1 MRASKKANSKS
12 DKGEEGLRERKR
24 RQTRERISEAA
35 IALFLE
41 RGFDATTIDDIAAA
55 ADVSKRSFFDYFPT
69 KEDVIFAWQ
78 DGFGESLAAAVAERP
93 ADEPLLSV
101 IEEAFVTTVTKAIAD
116 PRTLAIG
123 DLICDTPALRARD
136 QMKYAK
142 LEQLLVDALVKRT
155 KGKDGSLRARLLA
168 MMVVGT
174 MRIGKDSLQ
183 ERQKNESVETYAR
196 RIFAMIRTELRELD
210 EMPSKRR

>member
-1 MRASKKANSKS
+1 MRAPKKTDSKS
-12 DKGEEGLRERKR
+12 EEGLRERKR
-24 RQTRERISEAA
+24 RQTRERISESA

-41 RGFDATTIDDIAAA
+41 RGFDATTVDDIAAA

-78 DGFGESLAAAVAERP
+78 DNFGESLAAAVAERP
-93 ADEPLLSV
+93 TDEPLLSV
-101 IEEAFVTTVTKAIAD
+101 IEEAFVTVVTKAIAD

-142 LEQLLVDALVKRT
+142 LEQVLVDALVKRA
-155 KGKDGSLRARLLA
+155 KGKEGHLRARLLA
-168 MMVVGT
+168 MMVVGA
-174 MRIGKDSLQ
+174 MRIGKDTLQ
-183 ERQKNESVETYAR
+183 ERQKSESVETYAR
-196 RIFAMIRTELRELD
+196 RIFNMIRTELRDLD
-210 EMPSKRR
+210 EVPGKRR